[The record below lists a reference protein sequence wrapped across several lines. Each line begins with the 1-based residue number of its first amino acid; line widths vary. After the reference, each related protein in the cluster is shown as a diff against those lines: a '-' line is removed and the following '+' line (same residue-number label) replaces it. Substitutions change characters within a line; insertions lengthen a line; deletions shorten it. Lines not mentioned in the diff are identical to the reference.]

1 MCPSSAAQRYQVTSL
16 PFIPFSNTGGEAL
29 SQSGVIAGGIN
40 NPDGSCS
47 LAIWREGVLTNL
59 GVPPGLP
66 SREFD
71 QPRVFGI
78 NSSGAIVGTVHT
90 SAGDLPSRWFVYD
103 HGEFTVLPLADPNDL
118 GGAAIGINS
127 RGIVVG
133 YDHTAS
139 RNVVGWLWQDGG
151 YSRLPVSGR
160 NTAALAINSG
170 GTIIGN
176 RSLSRLQRLLAGRA
190 TRARECGYV
199 VSHGTT
205 RYLRGFVYAIN
216 DRGDTAGGSFAN
228 SQARA
233 TVFRDGV
240 ASVLLGLPSVAV
252 GINSSGDVVGS
263 YEPAGS
269 PRRHLFAWSAHSGA
283 LDLTPDGY
291 KSAEAAAINDRG
303 EILGFGETVGGAHQ
317 YFLLTPDSNG
327 ALAPT
332 ELADVPIPGA
342 R

>member
-1 MCPSSAAQRYQVTSL
+1 MDPRTPPRRYEVTPL
-16 PFIPFSNTGGEAL
+16 PFVPFSNTGGEAL
-29 SQSGVIAGGIN
+29 SQEGVIAGGIT
-40 NPDGSCS
+40 NPDGSVS
-47 LAIWREGVLTNL
+47 LATWRKGVLSNL

-90 SAGDLPSRWFVYD
+90 SADDLPSRWFVYD
-103 HGEFTVLPLADPNDL
+103 HGEFTVLPLADPSDL

-127 RGIVVG
+127 HGMVVG

-139 RNVVGWLWQDGG
+139 RNVVGWLWDSGH
-151 YSRLPVSGR
+151 YSRLPVSGGS
-160 NTAALAINSG
+160 TAALAINSR

-176 RSLSRLQRLLAGRA
+176 RSLTRLQRLLAGPFV
-190 TRARECGYV
+190 RARECGYV
-199 VSHGTT
+199 VSHGAT

-216 DRGDTAGGSFAN
+216 DRGDMAGGSFADGK
-228 SQARA
+228 ARA
-233 TVFRDGV
+233 TAFRDGV

-252 GINSSGDVVGS
+252 GINSSGEVVGS
-263 YEPAGS
+263 YEGPGPS
-269 PRRHLFAWSAHSGA
+269 RRHLFAWSAASGA

-291 KSAEAAAINDRG
+291 QSAEAAAINDRG
-303 EILGFGETVGGAHQ
+303 EILAFGETAGGRHQ

-327 ALAPT
+327 ALAPKG
-332 ELADVPIPGA
+332 LADLPIAGA